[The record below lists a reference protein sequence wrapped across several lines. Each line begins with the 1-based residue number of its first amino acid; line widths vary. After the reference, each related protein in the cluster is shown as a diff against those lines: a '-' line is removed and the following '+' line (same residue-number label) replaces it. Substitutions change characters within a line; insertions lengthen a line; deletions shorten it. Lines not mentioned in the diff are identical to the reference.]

1 MRRSAFVLAGVAGCV
16 AVAAPAHAGGMPQLD
31 FGNKL
36 LLSQVVW
43 GAIIFALF
51 YVGVSRYGLPR
62 VDSILA
68 MRAAVIG
75 GDLEQARLSKQRAD
89 QAVAELNEARRLAYA
104 ESQAA
109 VNAATQ
115 KAKDEAAAQAA
126 EANARLDRQLAE
138 SEAQIGAARDRA
150 MASLRDVAVDTAD
163 AIIERLTN
171 RQPDLGRVRD
181 AVDRGLRAR
190 GLDAGSAVA

>member
-1 MRRSAFVLAGVAGCV
+1 MKRLTIAALLAAG
-16 AVAAPAHAGGMPQLD
+16 AVGSAHADTMPQLQ
-31 FGNKL
+31 FSNPL

-51 YVGVSRYGLPR
+51 YLGVSRIGLPR
-62 VDSILA
+62 VDAILA
-68 MRAAVIG
+68 NRAQVIG
-75 GDLEQARLSKQRAD
+75 NDLEQARLSKQRAD

-109 VNAATQ
+109 VNAAAT
-115 KAKDEAAAQAA
+115 KAKDTAAAQAA
-126 EANARLDRQLAE
+126 EANAMLDRQLAE

-150 MASLRDVAVDTAD
+150 MASLRDVAAGTAE
-163 AIIERLTN
+163 AIISRLTN
-171 RQPDLGRVRD
+171 SAPDAGFVQD

-190 GLDAGSAVA
+190 GLAA